1 MTKFW
6 NWTKQ
11 TDKADQ
17 TVRTL
22 FLNGTIA
29 DESWYDDDVTPQLFK
44 DDLYSDTG
52 DVTVWLNS
60 PGGDCVAAAQIYNM
74 LREYPGN
81 VTIKIDGIAAS
92 AASLI
97 AMAGDSVLMS
107 PVSMMMIHNPLT
119 MAIGDADDMQKT
131 IEMLNEV
138 KDSIINAYE
147 LKTGM
152 SRTKLSRLMDNETWM
167 NAMKAVELGFADG
180 ILYRDAD
187 EDDDEDEEPVTPDPD
202 TDETPQEPDEE
213 PETDEENTDEEKKP
227 KEKTATKPMMFSRRE
242 INLDLIARINR
253 HFENKPESTKAPDKK
268 QEPAGRSVDALMDR
282 LNLLKY

>member
-1 MTKFW
+1 MKKFW
-6 NWTKQ
+6 NWQNQ
-11 TDKADQ
+11 TDKTNPEQ
-17 TVRTL
+17 TNRTL

-44 DDLYSDTG
+44 DDLYADSG

-74 LREYPGN
+74 LKEYPGN

-97 AMAGDSVLMS
+97 AMAGDNVLMS

-119 MAIGDADDMQKT
+119 MAVGNADDMQKAA
-131 IEMLNEV
+131 EMLNEV

-147 LKTGM
+147 LKTG
-152 SRTKLSRLMDNETWM
+152 LSRARLSHLMDDETWM
-167 NAMKAVELGFADG
+167 NAVKAVELGFADG

-187 EDDDEDEEPVTPDPD
+187 EKDEEPEEDECKPDGESSD
-202 TDETPQEPDEE
+202 GETESEPDEE
-213 PETDEENTDEEKKP
+213 KTDNKGHKIENKAFEPMLFSRQKSDLDLVQKINKHFESQTEKP
-227 KEKTATKPMMFSRRE
+227 KETV
-242 INLDLIARINR
+242 
-253 HFENKPESTKAPDKK
+253 K
-268 QEPAGRSVDALMDR
+268 QGRSAKALMER
-282 LNLLKY
+282 LNLMKY

>member
-1 MTKFW
+1 M
-6 NWTKQ
+6 
-11 TDKADQ
+11 
-17 TVRTL
+17 RTL

>member
-1 MTKFW
+1 MKKFW
-6 NWTKQ
+6 NWTNQ
-11 TDKADQ
+11 TDNPKENG
-17 TVRTL
+17 RTL

-44 DDLYSDTG
+44 DDLYADSG

-74 LREYPGN
+74 LKEYPGN

-119 MAIGDADDMQKT
+119 MAVGNADDMQKAAA
-131 IEMLNEV
+131 MLDEV
-138 KDSIINAYE
+138 KESIINAYE
-147 LKTGM
+147 LKTGL
-152 SRTKLSRLMDNETWM
+152 SRAKLSHLMDDETWM
-167 NAMKAVELGFADG
+167 NAVKAVELGFADG

-187 EDDDEDEEPVTPDPD
+187 KDDEEDK
-202 TDETPQEPDEE
+202 TDSESKTESGPDEE
-213 PETDEENTDEEKKP
+213 
-227 KEKTATKPMMFSRRE
+227 KEKSQSVDKGHKTENKVSEPMLFSRQRSD
-242 INLDLIARINR
+242 LDLIQKINK
-253 HFENKPESTKAPDKK
+253 HFKPHTEKSKEPVK
-268 QEPAGRSVDALMDR
+268 QGRSAAALMER
-282 LNLLKY
+282 LNLMKY